1 MKQILRVWP
10 VFFTQAG
17 IPQFEL
23 RAFIRFEKEQEPQ
36 VNHSSGRVE
45 TGSGRH
51 GKELLVPIPG
61 GEPLRKQNLCERLWA
76 TFLQELCW
84 YAMRKALRAALRI
97 ENLPERNGLLSIVR
111 KNVILLI
118 AIGEDPVGTHDDHD
132 CFWRFAVSWKAE

>member
-23 RAFIRFEKEQEPQ
+23 RAFIRFEKEPEPQ
-36 VNHSSGRVE
+36 VNHSFGRVE

-84 YAMRKALRAALRI
+84 YAMRKPFRAELRI
-97 ENLPERNGLLSIVR
+97 ENLSEWNGLLSIAR